1 MGEPPHRSNGELAS
15 AATTLGEELPAPARA
30 AAEVFVHLMRQSR
43 VRPYNIA
50 TSCSSRFADRDD
62 PPAGGP
68 HFEIVR
74 HFDIAA
80 PFWPLTADTDQVS
93 GYGMTSE
100 GHCIRYERTSVSISP
115 YVFGFIAQRAEFTP
129 DCQEVM
135 RRAKVDNPAFMCEV
149 LPTQS
154 AVQIITNYLVDAAV
168 SLTED
173 RGPLIIDRA

>member
-43 VRPYNIA
+43 VRHYDIA

-62 PPAGGP
+62 PPAGGS

-80 PFWPLTADTDQVS
+80 PFWPLTADSDQVC
-93 GYGMTSE
+93 GYGMTSD
-100 GHCIRYERTSVSISP
+100 GHCIRYKRTSPSISR
-115 YVFGFIAQRAEFTP
+115 YAFGFIEQRAEFAP
-129 DCQEVM
+129 GCQEMM
-135 RRAKVDNPAFMCEV
+135 RRATPRNPAFACEV
-149 LPTQS
+149 LPAQS
-154 AVQIITNYLVDAAV
+154 AVQIISNCLVDAAV
-168 SLTED
+168 PLTEG